1 MIVKQLS
8 VFIENREG
16 RLLKVTEA
24 LKNEN
29 IDIKTLSLADTSEF
43 GLLRLIV
50 DDSEKARDVLKAAGF
65 SVSLTDVLKIR
76 ATYGVGYLHDLLEK
90 MGGDE
95 TSIEYMYTLPGDG
108 CTELILKVGGIAD
121 VQKKLLES
129 GFINE

>member
-1 MIVKQLS
+1 MIIKQLS
-8 VFIENREG
+8 IFIENRQG

-29 IDIKTLSLADTSEF
+29 IDIRTLSLADTSEF

-50 DDSEKARDVLKAAGF
+50 DDSEKAKKVLKDAGF

-76 ATYGVGYLHDLLEK
+76 ATYGVGYLHDLLIA

-108 CTELILKVGGIAD
+108 ATELVLKVKGVEEI
-121 VQKKLLES
+121 QKRLVES
-129 GFINE
+129 GFIKE